1 MAQYV
6 PTRGVIERL
15 DQLGISWAEM
25 VADLQNAGHVQSLA
39 GYETRQ
45 RHLGSKVQAYIEPG
59 VYDGEPVLYV
69 VGVRLRAEAG
79 EPIPRQRQ
87 IVGREVRAKKSR
99 RKGGVG
105 RRWPTTW
112 PELIKRIEMHPR
124 CRVFK
129 GKNHW
134 LVYLNGK
141 QVDALPA
148 TTSDHRALLN
158 ACRHLQQCGI
168 DVSRTSVK
176 KAS

>member
-1 MAQYV
+1 MAKYI

-15 DQLGISWAEM
+15 ERIGVSWAEM
-25 VADLQNAGHVQSLA
+25 VVDLRNAGHVQSVA

-45 RHLGSKVQAYIEPG
+45 RHLGNLVQAYIEPG
-59 VYDGEPVLYV
+59 VYDGEQVLYV
-69 VGVRLRAEAG
+69 VGVRLRAEKA
-79 EPIPRQRQ
+79 EPIPQQRQ
-87 IVGREVRAKKSR
+87 VVGRDTHAKKSR

-134 LVYLNGK
+134 LVYLNGR

-148 TTSDHRALLN
+148 TSSDHRALLN
-158 ACRHLQQCGI
+158 ACRQLQQRGI
-168 DVSRTSVK
+168 DVSRTARVRS
-176 KAS
+176 